1 MGAIRRL
8 LVLVG
13 SLIIGYVIS
22 VFLYAVAD
30 SISKMP
36 KGALWDSSFQPSF
49 RFIMLIVAFVVVVI
63 PAFRS
68 EEAPAVR
75 TASILTVIVFV
86 VYIGL
91 KLGGIGH
98 PDFPVMWV
106 LAHLEPLRGYL
117 ENMSKAPG
125 K

>member
-1 MGAIRRL
+1 VGAIRRL

-13 SLIIGYVIS
+13 SLIVGYVIS

-36 KGALWDSSFQPSF
+36 KGPLWDSSFQTSF
-49 RFIMLIVAFVVVVI
+49 RFIMLIIAFVVVLS

-68 EEAPAVR
+68 QHTPAVR
-75 TASILTVIVFV
+75 TASILTVLVFV

-91 KLGGIGH
+91 KLGGVGH

-106 LAHLEPLRGYL
+106 LAHLEPLRRML
-117 ENMSKAPG
+117 ENMSKQPH
-125 K
+125 

>member
-1 MGAIRRL
+1 VGAIRRL

-13 SLIIGYVIS
+13 SLIVGYVIS

-36 KGALWDSSFQPSF
+36 KGPLWDSSFQTSF
-49 RFIMLIVAFVVVVI
+49 RFIMLIIAFV
-63 PAFRS
+63 
-68 EEAPAVR
+68 AVR
-75 TASILTVIVFV
+75 TASILTVLVFV

-91 KLGGIGH
+91 KLGGVGH

-106 LAHLEPLRGYL
+106 LAHLEPLRRML
-117 ENMSKAPG
+117 ENMSKQPH
-125 K
+125 